1 MQQDFERK
9 KLYDQ
14 LQLLQNTGD
23 QKDFEISNL
32 KKQLDRA
39 RKKLQDKEE
48 EKI

>member
-14 LQLLQNTGD
+14 LQLLQNTSD

-32 KKQLDRA
+32 KK
-39 RKKLQDKEE
+39 
-48 EKI
+48 